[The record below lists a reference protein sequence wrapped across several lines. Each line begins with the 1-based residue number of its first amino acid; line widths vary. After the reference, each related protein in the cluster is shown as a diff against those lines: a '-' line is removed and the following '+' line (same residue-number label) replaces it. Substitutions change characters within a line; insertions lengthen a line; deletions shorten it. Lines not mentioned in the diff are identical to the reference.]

1 MAILLHIRPNMEN
14 VIFKSV
20 HKTTLEL
27 HFLNLET
34 TFYSSIIKVGETK
47 VLSDFKYITIN
58 IIVNTFKF
66 QFFK

>member
-1 MAILLHIRPNMEN
+1 MAIFLPILPNMEN

-34 TFYSSIIKVGETK
+34 TFYSSIFKVGETK
-47 VLSDFKYITIN
+47 VVSDFTIYYYKYN
-58 IIVNTFKF
+58 FQHFKI
-66 QFFK
+66 